1 MTTATPQGARE
12 HARAQVDASAAATV
26 TMPVLPAQSWAN
38 PPEDVEA
45 HRLVWAEVVA
55 AGNYTSLT
63 VGRGTT
69 IELTDQLGD
78 ACAHV
83 LLYNAE
89 LTSERLN
96 VADTTKV
103 QWQAYLTTGSLLLSD
118 LGRVLATVTSD
129 SSAHH
134 DALCG
139 TSTLSGNVARY
150 GDGSPQGP
158 SPAGRE
164 LFTLAAAKHG
174 LGRRDVPP
182 SVSFFQGVRVSETGG
197 LGFVGSAGAGASV
210 RLLAEL
216 PLTVLIV
223 NTAHPLDPRA
233 EFHNTDL
240 QVLAWRGTATRPGEP
255 NWERNPEGARAYRNT
270 ESFLLSRS
278 TDAAGA
284 L

>member
-1 MTTATPQGARE
+1 
-12 HARAQVDASAAATV
+12 
-26 TMPVLPAQSWAN
+26 
-38 PPEDVEA
+38 
-45 HRLVWAEVVA
+45 LVWAEVVA
-55 AGNYTSLT
+55 GGNYTSLA
-63 VGRGTT
+63 VARGTT
-69 IELTDQLGD
+69 VELTDLLGD

-83 LLYNAE
+83 LLYNSE

-118 LGRVLATVTSD
+118 LGRVLATITADTSGR
-129 SSAHH
+129 H

-139 TSTLSGNVARY
+139 TSTLSGNLSRY

-174 LGRRDVPP
+174 LGRRDVAP
-182 SVSFFQGVRVSETGG
+182 SLSFFQGVRVSDKGSV
-197 LGFVGSAGAGASV
+197 GFGGSAGAPTSV

-223 NTAHPLDPRA
+223 NTAHPLDPRP
-233 EFHNTDL
+233 EYHSTDL
-240 QVLAWRGTATRPGEP
+240 QVLAWSGTGTGPADPY
-255 NWERNPEGARAYRNT
+255 WERTPEGARAYRNT
-270 ESFLLSRS
+270 ESFLRSRGLH
-278 TDAAGA
+278 DGAAR
-284 L
+284 